1 MQKAGLECRRW
12 LLGKRS
18 GCCGGSLLSCS
29 RWRCSL
35 VVVGS
40 GRRDSSKRRRRGKQR
55 NNRQQPRTSSI
66 AQSCHRPTGKDLCRS
81 RRMRSIQFVR
91 EIRSKYAHDG
101 NKANRSQ
108 KTGLRRGPADF
119 SPPRPNQPGKS
130 GDNGDNNHCIELM
143 EQFAE
148 GRIAVPTC
156 TKQIADIGQYKT
168 PRP

>member
-1 MQKAGLECRRW
+1 MQKAGLECRRR

-18 GCCGGSLLSCS
+18 GCCGGSLLGCS
-29 RWRCSL
+29 RWRRSL

-40 GRRDSSKRRRRGKQR
+40 GQRDSSKGRRCGKQR
-55 NNRQQPRTSSI
+55 NNRQQPRTSYV

-81 RRMRSIQFVR
+81 RRTTNIQFPR
-91 EIRSKYAHDG
+91 EIRSKYARDG
-101 NKANRSQ
+101 NNANRSQ
-108 KTGLRRGPADF
+108 TGLRRGPADF

-148 GRIAVPTC
+148 GRIAVPTRA
-156 TKQIADIGQYKT
+156 KQIADISQYKT